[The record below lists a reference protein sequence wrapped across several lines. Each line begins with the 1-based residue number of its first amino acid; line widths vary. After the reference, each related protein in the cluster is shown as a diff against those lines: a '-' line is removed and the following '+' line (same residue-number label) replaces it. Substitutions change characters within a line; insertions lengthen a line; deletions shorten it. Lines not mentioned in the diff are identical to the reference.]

1 MLQDEAAM
9 VEQEWFL
16 GEWFSDAIQ
25 SIQQERVFGSE
36 ARIAARTQVWLDEN
50 RSRWREISRHEEVP
64 VERGRR
70 RSCPPCGVS
79 RLQPRRCHSVSPE
92 RTKRIS
98 IAVLPVLD
106 VNQLTKNYVPR
117 HFGGLVEFALDV
129 SRIRG
134 TRRLPPCLTREAGL
148 FGDRYNTEW
157 SKEGKNGCTC
167 LIFSMWS
174 RPTGGLGSTDEF

>member
-9 VEQEWFL
+9 VEREWFL

-70 RSCPPCGVS
+70 RSCPPRGVS

-106 VNQLTKNYVPR
+106 VNQLTKNYVPDIL
-117 HFGGLVEFALDV
+117 GGW
-129 SRIRG
+129 SS
-134 TRRLPPCLTREAGL
+134 LPLT
-148 FGDRYNTEW
+148 F
-157 SKEGKNGCTC
+157 
-167 LIFSMWS
+167 
-174 RPTGGLGSTDEF
+174 LGSGGQDDFHHVSQGKRDRLGTDITQSGAKKAKMDARVSYFPCGVILPEVGIH